1 MFFFRGPERG
11 LQMCS
16 EIILKLDSVSKHYN
30 LFNSQK
36 EKLSKLF
43 RDFLNIK
50 DNPNIKKYE
59 ALNNISFEAKK
70 GEVIGVLGRNG
81 AGKSTLLQLVCGT
94 LTPSKGTI
102 QVNGRLAALLELGAG
117 FNPDFSGRE
126 NVYINSAILGLSRN
140 EIAERFDAIVEFADI
155 GDFLDQPVK
164 SYSSGMFMRLAFAVA
179 SSVEPDL
186 LIIDEALAVGDAR
199 FQAKCFRRLDELRER
214 GTTILLVTHS
224 TEQITRH
231 CSKALLIEK
240 GKMIAFGDAK
250 IVSNQYLELLFGT
263 SEKNKGTKNLDT
275 CSTEGPSTRLED
287 SLYYNPHEHKWGN
300 GDAEFINFNIRQ
312 NDELNPIVL
321 CSDSNYEISFSAKFH
336 NSVKNVILGLTIK
349 TNDGITVFG
358 RNTQEEPNMD
368 ALQSVDKGGV
378 VNATFFIRPKLCTG
392 DYLISLGIVKD
403 VDGEIIPMERRYD
416 SICIKVNSDSPSY
429 GIVDL
434 HGKIEVSNGVI

>member
-1 MFFFRGPERG
+1 MY
-11 LQMCS
+11 S
-16 EIILKLDSVSKHYN
+16 EVILKLDSVSKHYD
-30 LFNSQK
+30 LFNNQT
-36 EKLSKLF
+36 EKISKLF

-50 DNPNIKKYE
+50 ENPNIKKYE

-94 LTPSKGTI
+94 LTPSKGSI
-102 QVNGRLAALLELGAG
+102 HVNGRLAALLELGAG
-117 FNPDFSGRE
+117 FNPEFSGRE
-126 NVYINSAILGLSRN
+126 NIYINSAILGLSRN
-140 EIAERFDAIVEFADI
+140 EIAERFDTIVEFADI

-164 SYSSGMFMRLAFAVA
+164 NYSSGMFMRLAFAVA

-231 CSKALLIEK
+231 CSKALLIDQ
-240 GKMIAFGDAK
+240 GKMIAFGDAG

-263 SEKNKGTKNLDT
+263 SKKNISIDNSEA
-275 CSTEGPSTRLED
+275 CNIEGVVTRLEE
-287 SLYYNPHEHKWGN
+287 SVYYNPHEHKWGN
-300 GDAEFINFNIRQ
+300 GEAEFINFNIRQ
-312 NDELNPIVL
+312 GNELNPVAIF
-321 CSDSNYEISFSAKFH
+321 SDSTYEISFSAKF
-336 NSVKNVILGLTIK
+336 NASIKNVILGLTIK
-349 TNDGITVFG
+349 TNDGITIFG
-358 RNTQEEPNMD
+358 RNTREEPNMD
-368 ALQSVDKGGV
+368 VLKSVNEGEV
-378 VNATFFIRPKLCTG
+378 VNATFFIRPQLCTG

-403 VDGEIIPMERRYD
+403 VDGDIIPMERRYD
-416 SICIKVNSDSPSY
+416 SICIRVNSISPSY

-434 HGKIEVSNGVI
+434 HEKIEVSNGNI